1 MARTA
6 VIFVYLF
13 LTIPLTR
20 TTAVTRT
27 LMQRLRR
34 GSVLEPHNDPV
45 ICFAQSGVRSIAP
58 DRTYDKTLED
68 QLKVIS
74 ALQVEKQIDSVKERK
89 EKDIGENRG
98 DALIATGIVAL
109 PPPSGKGIDVSQY
122 PLGYVKA
129 NMLENSFESDD
140 SALIITAVPING
152 PPFAAK
158 IVRDLK
164 KQDFPYPFSLRT
176 SDLIF
181 PYTASAW
188 KSSPMSRKSI
198 SLTAILDP
206 DGKLATPMTLILG
219 SQLLLSTI
227 HLEAAKMWQRL
238 PWTLTRGSA
247 RGHHLGA
254 MRSPVHLCQRAFQVP
269 SSGNFA
275 LSARK
280 MEKETKEA
288 LLPRRGARISISL
301 KADASPYN
309 DRELEL
315 LERIDSFLASR

>member
-1 MARTA
+1 M
-6 VIFVYLF
+6 
-13 LTIPLTR
+13 
-20 TTAVTRT
+20 
-27 LMQRLRR
+27 
-34 GSVLEPHNDPV
+34 
-45 ICFAQSGVRSIAP
+45 
-58 DRTYDKTLED
+58 
-68 QLKVIS
+68 
-74 ALQVEKQIDSVKERK
+74 
-89 EKDIGENRG
+89 
-98 DALIATGIVAL
+98 
-109 PPPSGKGIDVSQY
+109 SQY

-206 DGKLATPMTLILG
+206 DGKLATPDDAHFGFATSSIDNT
-219 SQLLLSTI
+219 S
-227 HLEAAKMWQRL
+227 
-238 PWTLTRGSA
+238 RGSEDVA
-247 RGHHLGA
+247 EVTLDSDTGVGEGA
-254 MRSPVHLCQRAFQVP
+254 SFRRNEKSGTLVSESIPVP

-288 LLPRRGARISISL
+288 LLPRREARISISL

-315 LERIDSFLASR
+315 LERIDSFLAIDEMIDQTVCLLYPLLSFEYNACTVNYF